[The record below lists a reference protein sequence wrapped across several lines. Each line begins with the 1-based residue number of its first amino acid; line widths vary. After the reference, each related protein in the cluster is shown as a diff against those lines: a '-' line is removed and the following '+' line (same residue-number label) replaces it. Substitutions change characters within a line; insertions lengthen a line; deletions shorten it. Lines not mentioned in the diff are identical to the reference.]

1 LAPVGDEFTGP
12 VLLEGQ
18 ASAEF
23 VAETLVP
30 LMLARRPADSDNPRF
45 AQAQGTPFLRRIGLR
60 VLSDAFSISDTPSLS
75 EYGGRPVPGAYQ
87 VDDEGVQPRD
97 VNLVDKGRLLT
108 LLTSRTPQKNLLQS
122 NGHNR
127 TGVQAGVIQ
136 MQSAQAVP
144 ASELKSKYLDLLR
157 AQDKTFGYIVRGIA
171 NPNEIA
177 VGSGPGGPFI
187 LQAIKVT
194 LDGKEQ
200 SVRGLRFGAVT
211 PAAFRDLAE
220 ASQERTLYSYRG
232 GAAVAV
238 SVIVPNLMFEEL
250 EIQRVTDV
258 LQKPPIVPSPPRE

>member
-1 LAPVGDEFTGP
+1 MRPVSLAFC
-12 VLLEGQ
+12 
-18 ASAEF
+18 F
-23 VAETLVP
+23 VAMMSSSAVARADDAEDVAAADQSDIGIGHDRRVD
-30 LMLARRPADSDNPRF
+30 LAERGNDQRNLERCAVRPAV
-45 AQAQGTPFLRRIGLR
+45 A
-60 VLSDAFSISDTPSLS
+60 
-75 EYGGRPVPGAYQ
+75 
-87 VDDEGVQPRD
+87 
-97 VNLVDKGRLLT
+97 
-108 LLTSRTPQKNLLQS
+108 
-122 NGHNR
+122 
-127 TGVQAGVIQ
+127 GVQAGVFQ

-144 ASELKSKYLDLLR
+144 ASELKNKFLDLLR

-177 VGSGPGGPFI
+177 VGGGQGGPFI
-187 LQAIKVT
+187 LDAVKVT

-220 ASQERTLYSYRG
+220 ASEERTLYSYRG
-232 GAAVAV
+232 GAVVAV

>member
-1 LAPVGDEFTGP
+1 
-12 VLLEGQ
+12 
-18 ASAEF
+18 
-23 VAETLVP
+23 
-30 LMLARRPADSDNPRF
+30 
-45 AQAQGTPFLRRIGLR
+45 
-60 VLSDAFSISDTPSLS
+60 VLSDAFSISDTPSLG
-75 EYGGRPVPGAYQ
+75 EYGGRPVPGSYQ
-87 VDDEGVQPRD
+87 VDDEGLRPRD

-127 TGVQAGVIQ
+127 GGVQAGVFQ

-177 VGSGPGGPFI
+177 VGGGPGGPFI
-187 LQAIKVT
+187 LQAVKVT

-200 SVRGLRFGAVT
+200 PVRGLRFGAVT

-220 ASQERTLYSYRG
+220 ASRERTLYSYRG
-232 GAAVAV
+232 AGTVPV

-258 LQKPPIVPSPPRE
+258 LQKPPIVPSPLRD